1 MVNCLLVKLA
11 VGETL
16 SAFPQQFGPQ
26 ILLLESNDYFG
37 TSEYFIG

>member
-1 MVNCLLVKLA
+1 MVNCLLVKPA
-11 VGETL
+11 VGDTR
-16 SAFPQQFGPQ
+16 AFPQQFGPQ